1 MVERMLMKAETIN
14 WLASLRAKAN
24 EPGTIFIVIRG
35 RIRSFPI
42 YPEEVWTRSDDELLG
57 HIRKRFS
64 SFHSYVEPYITG
76 GA

>member
-1 MVERMLMKAETIN
+1 MVERMPMKAETIN

-42 YPEEVWTRSDDELLG
+42 YPDEVWTKSDDELLSY
-57 HIRKRFS
+57 IRKKFT
-64 SFHSYVEPYITG
+64 SFNAYGDSHLPEET
-76 GA
+76 

>member
-1 MVERMLMKAETIN
+1 MVERMPMKAETIN

-42 YPEEVWTRSDDELLG
+42 YKKNFYQNIDDILARMINAPFPL
-57 HIRKRFS
+57 
-64 SFHSYVEPYITG
+64 Y
-76 GA
+76 

>member
-1 MVERMLMKAETIN
+1 MKAETID

-42 YPEEVWTRSDDELLG
+42 YPEEVWTKSDDELLG
-57 HIRKRFS
+57 HIRKKFS
-64 SFHSYVEPYITG
+64 SFNPYGEPCVPG
-76 GA
+76 EA